1 MMTEPITTAK
11 TADVPEDESL
21 RRQTR
26 VLVVDDDDDGLYILK
41 LLLSKMKYEVHT
53 AKDGEEALHKAEA
66 LVPDIILLDVMMPK
80 LNGFEVCKRVKA
92 TPEGMYIPIILLTA
106 KSELMSKIEG
116 LDCGADEYLTK
127 PYDMSELTARIR
139 SMLRIKQLNDSLRN
153 ANKQLEE
160 LSVTDELTK
169 LYNRRYINKK
179 LEDEFRR
186 AQRYKRPMSCVM
198 FDADHFKSVNDTYGH
213 KFGDLVL
220 KEISAIIQETVRLVD
235 ICGRFGGE
243 EFIAILPDT
252 DLDNA
257 LILGERIRKKV
268 EAHEFKDE
276 NHTIH
281 KTISIGISS
290 APDELIKDE
299 FQLVE
304 WSDKALYHAKNNG
317 RNKVVLYTE
326 LDEYK
331 ELKVQ

>member
-1 MMTEPITTAK
+1 MVDSGDTKNEK
-11 TADVPEDESL
+11 
-21 RRQTR
+21 RNTR

-41 LLLSKMKYEVHT
+41 LLLSKMKYDVHT
-53 AKDGEEALHKAEA
+53 ARDGEEALQKAEA

-139 SMLRIKQLNDSLRN
+139 SMLRIKLLNDSLRN

-169 LYNRRYINKK
+169 LFNRRYLNRK

-186 AQRYKRPMSCVM
+186 AVRYKRPLSCLM

-213 KFGDLVL
+213 KFGDIVL
-220 KEISAIIQETVRLVD
+220 RDIAKIILDTARLVD

-243 EFIAILPDT
+243 EFLAILPDT
-252 DLDNA
+252 NIEDA
-257 LILGERIRKKV
+257 RIVGERIRKKV
-268 EAHEFKDE
+268 EDFEFKDE
-276 NHTIH
+276 HHSIH
-281 KTISIGISS
+281 KTISVGIASL
-290 APDELIKDE
+290 PNETIKDE
-299 FQLVE
+299 FQLLE
-304 WSDKALYHAKNNG
+304 WSDKALYDAKMTG
-317 RNKVVLYTE
+317 RNKVIVYTE
-326 LDEYK
+326 LEEYK
-331 ELKVQ
+331 QSL

>member
-1 MMTEPITTAK
+1 MEPEVNELAAGDDEAK
-11 TADVPEDESL
+11 EAES
-21 RRQTR
+21 RGPTR
-26 VLVVDDDDDGLYILK
+26 VLVVDDDEDGLYILK
-41 LLLSKMKYEVHT
+41 LLLTKMKYEVHT
-53 AKDGEEALHKAEA
+53 ARDGEEALQKAEA

-139 SMLRIKQLNDSLRN
+139 SMLRIKGLNDSLRH
-153 ANKQLEE
+153 ANRQLEE

-169 LYNRRYINKK
+169 LYNRRFINRK
-179 LEDEFRR
+179 LDEEFRR
-186 AQRYKRPMSCVM
+186 ATRYKRPLACLM

-213 KFGDLVL
+213 AFGDVVL
-220 KEISAIIQETVRLVD
+220 RDIARIILDTAREVD

-252 DLDNA
+252 ELSRAAIVGD
-257 LILGERIRKKV
+257 RIRKNV
-268 EAHEFKDE
+268 EGHEFTDG
-276 NHTIH
+276 NHRVQRTV
-281 KTISIGISS
+281 SVGIS
-290 APDELIKDE
+290 ALPDDHVKDE

-304 WSDKALYHAKNNG
+304 WADKALYAAKTGG
-317 RNKVVLYTE
+317 RNKVILYNE
-326 LDEYK
+326 LEEY
-331 ELKVQ
+331 LGR

>member
-1 MMTEPITTAK
+1 MTEPVVSTPQLENEEEPK
-11 TADVPEDESL
+11 KPV
-21 RRQTR
+21 R

-53 AKDGEEALHKAEA
+53 AKDGEEALYKAEE

-139 SMLRIKQLNDSLRN
+139 SMLRIKQLNDSLRT
-153 ANKQLEE
+153 ANRQLEE
-160 LSVTDELTK
+160 LSVTDELTR

-186 AQRYKRPMSCVM
+186 AIRYKRPLTCLM
-198 FDADHFKSVNDTYGH
+198 FDADHFKSVNDTHGH
-213 KFGDLVL
+213 KFGDVVL
-220 KEISAIIQETVRLVD
+220 KDISKIIHDTVRLVD

-243 EFIAILPDT
+243 EFIALLPDT
-252 DLDNA
+252 DQENA
-257 LILGERIRKKV
+257 ITLAERIRKKI
-268 EAHEFKDE
+268 EMHEFRDGDIM
-276 NHTIH
+276 IH
-281 KTISIGISS
+281 RTVSVGVS
-290 APDELIKDE
+290 AVPDDLIKDE

-304 WSDKALYHAKNNG
+304 WADKALYEAKGTG
-317 RNKVVLYTE
+317 RNKVISHSDLQ
-326 LDEYK
+326 EYK
-331 ELKVQ
+331 EMAAR

>member
-1 MMTEPITTAK
+1 MV
-11 TADVPEDESL
+11 DSGDEKNEK
-21 RRQTR
+21 RNTR

-41 LLLSKMKYEVHT
+41 LLLSKMKYDVHT
-53 AKDGEEALHKAEA
+53 AKDGEEALQKAEA

-160 LSVTDELTK
+160 LSVTDELTR
-169 LYNRRYINKK
+169 LFNRRYLNRK
-179 LEDEFRR
+179 LEEEFRR
-186 AQRYKRPMSCVM
+186 AVRYKRPLSCLM

-213 KFGDLVL
+213 GFGDIVL
-220 KEISAIIQETVRLVD
+220 RDIAQIILDTARLVD

-243 EFIAILPDT
+243 EFLAILPDT
-252 DLDNA
+252 NIDDA
-257 LILGERIRKKV
+257 RIVGERIRKKV
-268 EAHEFKDE
+268 EDFEFKDE
-276 NHTIH
+276 HHSIH
-281 KTISIGISS
+281 KTISVGIASLPNDS
-290 APDELIKDE
+290 VKDE
-299 FQLVE
+299 FQLLE
-304 WSDKALYHAKNNG
+304 WSDKALYEAKMSG
-317 RNKVVLYTE
+317 RNKVVVYTE
-326 LDEYK
+326 LEEYK
-331 ELKVQ
+331 SST

>member
-1 MMTEPITTAK
+1 MVEP
-11 TADVPEDESL
+11 ADNTSE
-21 RRQTR
+21 RRTTR

-41 LLLSKMKYEVHT
+41 LLLSKMKYDVHT
-53 AKDGEEALHKAEA
+53 AKDGEEALQKAEA

-160 LSVTDELTK
+160 LSVTDELTR
-169 LYNRRYINKK
+169 LYNRRYLNRK

-186 AQRYKRPMSCVM
+186 AVRYKRPLSCLM

-213 KFGDLVL
+213 NFGDIVL
-220 KEISAIIQETVRLVD
+220 KDIAKIILDTARLVD

-243 EFIAILPDT
+243 EFLAILPDT
-252 DLDNA
+252 TTVDA
-257 LILGERIRKKV
+257 RIVGERIRKKV
-268 EAHEFKDE
+268 EDYEFKDE
-276 NHTIH
+276 HHSIR
-281 KTISIGISS
+281 KTISVGIASL
-290 APDELIKDE
+290 PNEPIKDE
-299 FQLVE
+299 FQLLE
-304 WSDKALYHAKNNG
+304 WADKALYEAKMTG
-317 RNKVVLYTE
+317 RNKVIVCNDLE
-326 LDEYK
+326 EYK
-331 ELKVQ
+331 QLT